1 MIVPLIVLVT
11 MAAATKDMTN
21 VIPVTNQEPYHKKI
35 EGIALAILDGP
46 LFIWGS

>member
-1 MIVPLIVLVT
+1 MIVPLIAVT
-11 MAAATKDMTN
+11 MAAVTKDMTS

-46 LFIWGS
+46 RFKQGS